1 MKEKD
6 KRALLRDMQG
16 LFQGANMQNAQVN
29 MFVERGAKVV
39 YKEVVTNCHDGGS
52 GRAAAG
58 GCDAAGRQVSGDC
71 AGGAGAD
78 GRHFP
83 LTGREDEG
91 RQWYAFLL
99 EHGFIGDETSLAEW
113 LFLMGFTTAC
123 PDEVKPIVWLKTVET
138 ARVMLRRLFAPLID
152 GRRLTVAR
160 MGELAS
166 QCFTKQGVP
175 LRLAKAKKEY
185 SQDVAA
191 IEDFLPTS
199 SDPSSH

>member
-1 MKEKD
+1 MTRRYIQSFISMKYARVLPMLSFVIFACAFIYFRK
-6 KRALLRDMQG
+6 G
-16 LFQGANMQNAQVN
+16 TQNAKTAALIAACILIVVMFFYYKAKFTVN
-29 MFVERGAKVV
+29 REWKKIPDAK
-39 YKEVVTNCHDGGS
+39 EFDDSIMLG
-52 GRAAAG
+52 
-58 GCDAAGRQVSGDC
+58 
-71 AGGAGAD
+71 
-78 GRHFP
+78 
-83 LTGREDEG
+83 
-91 RQWYAFLL
+91 YAFLL

-191 IEDFLPTS
+191 IEDFLPTVP
-199 SDPSSH
+199 DL